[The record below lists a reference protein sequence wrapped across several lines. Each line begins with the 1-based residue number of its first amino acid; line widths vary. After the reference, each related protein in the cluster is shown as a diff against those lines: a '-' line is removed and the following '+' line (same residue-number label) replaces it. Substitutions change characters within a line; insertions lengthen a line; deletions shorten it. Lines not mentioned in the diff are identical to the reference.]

1 MPDERCPEP
10 VGPPKWELTAPITT
24 EDVKRSL
31 MGMKDGA
38 PGPDGR
44 KLKDVRAIPHDQLS
58 AHFNLWLLSG
68 YLPSTLRGGETVLLP
83 KVSGAG
89 APNEFRPITVSNI
102 VVRCFHRIMAQR
114 MEMHLPLSLGQKAFR
129 RGDGIADSVWFMQTV
144 IKHHQDTLCPLNMAF
159 MDVKKAFDSV
169 SHRSILVAAAR
180 LGVPPPFLTYL
191 RGLYGDAQTR
201 LRIGTELSEPI
212 KLGRGVRQGDPM
224 SVHLFNAVID
234 LSLDGLGP
242 ELGTEIGGVRVNHNA
257 FADDIALI
265 ARSPA
270 RLQALADDLD
280 HQLTLCGLELS
291 TGLQGKSASIRL
303 DIDGKAKRW
312 IVYPHPYL
320 RVRGE
325 LVPTLTVSQVY
336 KYLGVNISPQSTK
349 ATVAETLQQGLS
361 NISKAPLKPQQR
373 LYIASRHLVPK
384 ILHQLTLT
392 PSTSKYLRWLDRQ
405 MRSAVRSWL
414 KLPKDTSIAFLHAR
428 AVDGGLG
435 LPLLEHEIPLMK
447 RARTARMAM
456 SLDPVVRAML
466 ETPAARKVLRAR
478 QTSLNGTVV
487 ATRQGL
493 RSVLVQQLYSS
504 VDGRGLAP
512 APQVPAQHQWVTAGD
527 MTLNGHAY
535 VGAIKIRGN
544 LVATALRSARGRP
557 HTDIRCDCCGK
568 PEALS
573 HILQSCPRTHAS
585 RIARHNKIVDLVISS
600 AEKIGYSICREPAIP
615 TPAGIQ
621 KPDLI
626 LVRDCDLTILDVTIV
641 ADNADLEQSHQD
653 KQVYYDVPAIREWAQ
668 RRYEPRH
675 IAFEAL
681 AMSWRGLLAS
691 RSAAALRRLGL
702 SARFISLASTVALE
716 RGTWI
721 VNHFRRST
729 YTIRSR

>member
-1 MPDERCPEP
+1 
-10 VGPPKWELTAPITT
+10 
-24 EDVKRSL
+24 
-31 MGMKDGA
+31 
-38 PGPDGR
+38 
-44 KLKDVRAIPHDQLS
+44 
-58 AHFNLWLLSG
+58 
-68 YLPSTLRGGETVLLP
+68 
-83 KVSGAG
+83 
-89 APNEFRPITVSNI
+89 
-102 VVRCFHRIMAQR
+102 
-114 MEMHLPLSLGQKAFR
+114 
-129 RGDGIADSVWFMQTV
+129 
-144 IKHHQDTLCPLNMAF
+144 
-159 MDVKKAFDSV
+159 
-169 SHRSILVAAAR
+169 
-180 LGVPPPFLTYL
+180 
-191 RGLYGDAQTR
+191 
-201 LRIGTELSEPI
+201 
-212 KLGRGVRQGDPM
+212 M

-270 RLQALADDLD
+270 GLQALADDLD
-280 HQLTLCGLELS
+280 HQLMLCGLELS
-291 TGLQGKSASIRL
+291 TGLGGKSASIRL
-303 DIDGKAKRW
+303 DIDGRAKRW
-312 IVYPHPYL
+312 IVYPNPYL
-320 RVRGE
+320 RVRGD

-349 ATVAETLQQGLS
+349 ATVAETLRQGLS

-373 LYIASRHLVPK
+373 LYIASCHLVPK

-405 MRSAVRSWL
+405 TRSAFRSWL
-414 KLPKDTSIAFLHAR
+414 KLPKDTIIAFLHAR

-447 RARTARMAM
+447 RARIARMAT
-456 SLDPVVRAML
+456 SPDPVVRAML

-493 RSVLVQQLYSS
+493 KGVLAQQLYSS

-512 APQVPAQHQWVTAGD
+512 APQVPAQHRWVTAGD
-527 MTLNGHAY
+527 MTLSGHAY

-557 HTDIRCDCCGK
+557 QTDIRCDCCGR

-585 RIARHNKIVDLVISS
+585 RIARHDKIVDLVISS
-600 AEKIGYSICREPAIP
+600 AERIGYSICREPAIP
-615 TPAGIQ
+615 TPAGIR

-626 LVRDCDLTILDVTIV
+626 LVRDYDLTILDVTIV
-641 ADNADLEQSHQD
+641 ADNADLDKSHHD
-653 KQVYYDVPAIREWAQ
+653 KQVYYDVPAIREWVQ
-668 RRYEPRH
+668 QRYEPRH
-675 IAFEAL
+675 VAFEAL

-702 SARFISLASTVALE
+702 SARFLSLASAVAVE

-729 YTIRSR
+729 FTIRSR